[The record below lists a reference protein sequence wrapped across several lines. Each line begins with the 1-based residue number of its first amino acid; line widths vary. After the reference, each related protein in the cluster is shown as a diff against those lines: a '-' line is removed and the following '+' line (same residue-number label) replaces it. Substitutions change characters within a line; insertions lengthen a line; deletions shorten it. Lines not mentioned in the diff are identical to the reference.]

1 MHGYPA
7 VHYYYVIILI
17 LNFTGILNPPDV
29 GAGTRPVF
37 GMGGVSVTLEW
48 IPEDGV
54 SYSVAVDQ
62 GMDFRYTQ
70 RSTVIM
76 ILPYNIR
83 ISVNITATSCG
94 QISEIAIT
102 SLELA
107 YGSYDLVLEGSVH

>member
-7 VHYYYVIILI
+7 VHYCYVIILI

-29 GAGTRPVF
+29 GTRPVF
-37 GMGGVSVTLEW
+37 SIGGVSVTLEW

-54 SYSVAVDQ
+54 SYSVAADQ

-70 RSTVIM
+70 RSTVTM
-76 ILPYNIR
+76 TVPYNTH

-107 YGSYDLVLEGSVH
+107 YGNYDLVLEGVH